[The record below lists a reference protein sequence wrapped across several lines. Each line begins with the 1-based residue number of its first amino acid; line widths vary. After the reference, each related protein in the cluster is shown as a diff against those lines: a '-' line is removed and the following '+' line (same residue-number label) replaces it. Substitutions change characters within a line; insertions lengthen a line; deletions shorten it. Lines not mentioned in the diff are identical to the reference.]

1 MLDLAF
7 RSFMVLGA
15 LFGLLFAILMA
26 ALVAM
31 DLPSNTDLWI
41 GLGGTI
47 AISLLQFAISPYIL
61 QWMLRINWIEPEQLG
76 GSIAQRLRDMCLQKN
91 LPVPRFGVIE
101 DGNPNAFTFGHYP
114 GDARLVVTRGLLD
127 MLNEDE
133 VGAVMA
139 HELGHIKHWDFVV
152 MTVAATVPLVLY
164 VIYRFGFQWGG
175 KVRKAGAPVMAVAV
189 TAFVAYIISQYIVLF
204 LSRTREYYADQ
215 FSCVITGSP
224 NLLAS
229 SLVKIAYGL
238 ARAEPAAAQQQGRG
252 AVSLVASGGSKMM
265 GIFDPKFGNSMAL
278 SSAASYSA
286 STHTY
291 DSATTIN
298 AMKWDIWNP
307 WAMIAELSSS
317 HPLPARRIRHLQGL
331 SHLMGERPLY
341 DLPPRPSESYWD
353 DFATDVF
360 FQYLPLLGLIA
371 GAVTGLAMAGV
382 TGPAAV
388 LTVALA
394 VGGAALGNIVRM
406 LFAYPKN
413 RFESSNVADLVGE
426 VKVSNIRCHPAT
438 LRGRIIGRG
447 IPGLYWSEDLVVQD
461 ETGFMVMDYRQP
473 LRIFEFLFG
482 LFRADSF
489 VGQNVVAQ
497 GWYRRY
503 PSPYLE
509 LWRVQLPDGTIHTCH
524 NWAYQFWGSIVLTVL
539 AAFGVLVGVG
549 VLLSG

>member
-1 MLDLAF
+1 MLNLAF

-26 ALVAM
+26 ALTAA
-31 DLPSNTDLWI
+31 DLPSGQALWI
-41 GLGGTI
+41 GLGGTL
-47 AISLLQFAISPYIL
+47 ALAALQFTISPYIL
-61 QWMLRINWIEPEQLG
+61 QWILRINWMEPEQLG
-76 GSIAQRLRDMCLQKN
+76 GSIAQRLRDMCLHKN

-127 MLNEDE
+127 MLDEDE
-133 VGAVMA
+133 VGAVIA

-152 MTVAATVPLVLY
+152 MTVAATVPLILY
-164 VIYRFGFQWGG
+164 VIYRFGIRWGSG
-175 KVRKAGAPVMAVAV
+175 SRKNGAPVLAVAL
-189 TAFVAYIISQYIVLF
+189 TAWVAYIISEYIVLF

-215 FSCVITGSP
+215 FSAVLTGSP

-238 ARAEPAAAQQQGRG
+238 ARAEPAAQQQKQG
-252 AVSLVASGGSKMM
+252 AVSLVAAGGSKMI

-278 SSAASYSA
+278 SSAASYS
-286 STHTY
+286 STTHTY
-291 DSATTIN
+291 DSGTTIN

-307 WAMIAELSSS
+307 WAIVSELSSS
-317 HPLPARRIRHLQGL
+317 HPLPAKRIRHLQGL
-331 SHLMGERPLY
+331 SHMMGERPLY
-341 DLPPRPSESYWD
+341 DLPARPSESYWD

-360 FQYLPLLGLIA
+360 FQYMPLLGLLA
-371 GAVTGLAMAGV
+371 GVVAGLAMAGASEQ
-382 TGPAAV
+382 AAV

-394 VGGAALGNIVRM
+394 VGGGALGNLVRV

-413 RFESSNVADLVGE
+413 QFKSANVADLVGE
-426 VKVSNIRCHPAT
+426 VKVSNVRCRPAT

-447 IPGLYWSEDLVVQD
+447 IPGLYWSEDLVIQD
-461 ETGFMVMDYRQP
+461 QTGFMVMDYRQP

-489 VGQNVVAQ
+489 QGQDVVAQ

-539 AAFGVLVGVG
+539 AAFGVLAGIG